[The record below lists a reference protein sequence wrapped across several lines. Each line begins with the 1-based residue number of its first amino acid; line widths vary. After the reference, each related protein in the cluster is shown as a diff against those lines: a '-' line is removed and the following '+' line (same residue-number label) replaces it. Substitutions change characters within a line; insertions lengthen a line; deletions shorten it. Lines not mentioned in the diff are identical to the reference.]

1 MSARWIRPLCLAAL
15 ALAWAIDLVTP
26 QLLVVAILFNVP
38 IALSSLALDSRFTR
52 ALVALA
58 LLADAIAGYVNGV
71 HDGYR
76 WESIALADRTI
87 GALSFLLVGGLSI
100 VAQRAASRAGEL
112 AARADRTAREAGV
125 RRAVEALR
133 GSVNPELIGRAF
145 VREAIASLAVETAL
159 FFAFDRAIDAPTTYR
174 STRARPGEADIVD
187 GRPDP
192 ALLSFFRRLVER
204 DERVVAIEASDPF
217 GRLLLETLGASH
229 AIAARVVEHDA
240 TFGVLVLVREGTPF
254 ETHFDEGLSP
264 YVDQAA
270 IALAQAGLFVRLGER
285 NDALRDA
292 NERLRERGDVI
303 RDLVY
308 ALSHDLRTP
317 LAAARVTMLQ
327 AQAGAFGALPE
338 AYREILARS
347 IASNDELERLAETLL
362 LVSRYESGEASTH
375 RERIDTGRLAHDVVR
390 ELTSLWESKALR
402 VRAFVPDDPL
412 AVDVLG
418 DERELRRALVNMLA
432 NAIAWTPHGR
442 AIDVTVAARGAM
454 VTVIVEDAGYGVPPE
469 DVPSLFQRVRA
480 TPARRGAGSGL
491 GLYLVRRI
499 AEAHG
504 GSVSYAPRVGGG
516 SVFSLTFP
524 RVVAPVIEREV
535 ARDAAAENAS

>member
-1 MSARWIRPLCLAAL
+1 VPERWIRPLCLAAL
-15 ALAWAIDLVTP
+15 ALAWVLDLVTP

-58 LLADAIAGYVNGV
+58 LVADAVAGYANGV
-71 HDGYR
+71 HDGYH

-87 GALSFLLVGGLSI
+87 GALSFLLVGSLSI
-100 VAQRAASRAGEL
+100 AAQRAASRAGEL
-112 AARADRTAREAGV
+112 AARADRIAREAGV

-133 GSVNPELIGRAF
+133 GSVNPELIRRAF
-145 VREAIASLAVETAL
+145 VREALASLDVETAL
-159 FFAFDRAIDAPTTYR
+159 FFAFDRAVDAPTTYR
-174 STRARPGEADIVD
+174 ATRATLGEVDATDRRPG
-187 GRPDP
+187 P
-192 ALLSFFRRLVER
+192 ALLSFFHRLLDR
-204 DERVVAIEASDPF
+204 DERVVASEASDPL

-229 AIAARVVEHDA
+229 AIAARVVEHEA
-240 TFGVLVLVREGTPF
+240 TFGVLVLVRNGMPF
-254 ETHFDEGLSP
+254 EPHFDEGLSA
-264 YVDQAA
+264 YADQAA
-270 IALAQAGLFVRLGER
+270 IALAQADLFVRLGDR
-285 NDALRDA
+285 NDALGDA
-292 NERLRERGDVI
+292 NERLRERGNVI

-317 LAAARVTMLQ
+317 LAAARLTMLQ
-327 AQAGAFGALPE
+327 AQAGAFGPLPE

-375 RERIDTGRLAHDVVR
+375 RERVDVGDVARDVVR
-390 ELTSLWESKALR
+390 ELSSLWESKALC
-402 VRAFVPDDPL
+402 VRALVSNDAD
-412 AVDVLG
+412 AACVLG
-418 DERELRRALVNMLA
+418 DERELRRAFVNVVA

-442 AIDVTVAARGAM
+442 AIDIVVNARDATVTAV
-454 VTVIVEDAGYGVPPE
+454 VEDAGYGVPPA

-499 AEAHG
+499 VEAHG
-504 GSVSYAPRVGGG
+504 GSVAYAPRVGGG

-524 RVVAPVIEREV
+524 RAVSPVVRREV
-535 ARDAAAENAS
+535 VVDAAAESAS